1 MPLSCKTKI
10 NAPNMYEVPDKDMMK
25 IEIMPFRLWQTWL
38 SLKTQTRREYFQY
51 ILYKLN
57 ASFQGHIM
65 RKSTVHFS
73 MFLMFLCQHG
83 RIYVKTRKMNVF
95 VKPNEQ
101 CRACPNIGVAR
112 KRTFRETRKVRL
124 TRSLVHL
131 SSCQPVRLLVRQP
144 L

>member
-25 IEIMPFRLWQTWL
+25 IEIMPL
-38 SLKTQTRREYFQY
+38 SSVANMAQPQNTNPARVFSIHSLQVERIFPGAHNE
-51 ILYKLN
+51 
-57 ASFQGHIM
+57 
-65 RKSTVHFS
+65 KSTVHFS
-73 MFLMFLCQHG
+73 IFLMFLCQHG